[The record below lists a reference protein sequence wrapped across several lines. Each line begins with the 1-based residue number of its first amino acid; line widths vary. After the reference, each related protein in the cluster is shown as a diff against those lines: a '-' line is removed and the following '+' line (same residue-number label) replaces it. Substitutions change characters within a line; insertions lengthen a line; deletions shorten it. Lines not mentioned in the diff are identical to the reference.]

1 MELGLG
7 TREELEA
14 WMSLVEQVGEQV
26 PGLETREAL
35 EAHRDTGLELMDRA
49 SALCARTRGELA
61 GVLLFSREPPMRCF
75 LAVTPERR
83 REHIAERLVSYALS
97 LMGPSGDV
105 TFTTFREGV
114 PEGAAARAF
123 YRSMGFAEGALTEEF
138 GSPAR
143 EFVRKRSVEHSRH

>member
-7 TREELEA
+7 TRKDLEE
-14 WMSLVEQVGEQV
+14 WMSLAEQVREQV
-26 PGLETREAL
+26 PGLETRETL
-35 EAHRDTGLELMDRA
+35 EAHRDTVLELMDRA

-61 GVLLFSREPPMRCF
+61 GVLFAREPPMLCF

-105 TFTTFREGV
+105 TVTTFREGV

-123 YRSMGFAEGALTEEF
+123 YRSVGGAEGALTEEF

-143 EFVRKRSVEHSRH
+143 EFARKRSVEHSRH